1 MRLCK
6 DKRRLYRRVR
16 RTLGKTTPLR
26 ADCGVLCE
34 KRCCKGDGETGM
46 LMFPGEVTALPV
58 RIREARR
65 LAVCEGNCN
74 REERPLSCRLFPLL
88 PMEDEK
94 GNVCVV
100 IDKRG
105 VGICPLI
112 EHENEVVFS
121 QRFLHRVKKA
131 GKLLFADAECRAFL
145 EQCSEESRQTAQM
158 IETFLKK

>member
-1 MRLCK
+1 MPLCK

-46 LMFPGEVTALPV
+46 LLFPGEATSLLV
-58 RIREARR
+58 RIREARQ
-65 LAVCEGNCN
+65 LAVCEGDCQ
-74 REERPLSCRLFPLL
+74 RDERPLSCRLFPLL

-100 IDKRG
+100 TDKRG

-112 EHENEVVFS
+112 EHEEEVFFS

-131 GKLLFADAECRAFL
+131 GKLLFEDADCRAFL

>member
-16 RTLGKTTPLR
+16 RVLGAATPLR

-46 LMFPGEVTALPV
+46 LLFPDEATALPV

-65 LAVCEGNCN
+65 LAVCEGSCK

-88 PMEDEK
+88 PMEDQK
-94 GNVCVV
+94 GNIRVMT
-100 IDKRG
+100 DKRG
-105 VGICPLI
+105 AGICPLI

-145 EQCSEESRQTAQM
+145 RQCSEESRQTAELF
-158 IETFLKK
+158 ETFLKK